1 MRKMGA
7 GDLLRAEYLLG
18 EIINREE
25 IEKNIVA
32 SITKSSSQ
40 LETFSVYCLG
50 ELVGLYTVSK
60 NVNLDYYVSHF
71 FVQDQIILE

>member
-1 MRKMGA
+1 MLNK
-7 GDLLRAEYLLG
+7 D
-18 EIINREE
+18 E
-25 IEKNIVA
+25 IEKNILN
-32 SITKSSSQ
+32 SITKSSAQ
-40 LETFSVYCLG
+40 YETFSVYCLG

>member
-1 MRKMGA
+1 MLNK
-7 GDLLRAEYLLG
+7 D
-18 EIINREE
+18 E
-25 IEKNIVA
+25 IEKNILN

-40 LETFSVYCLG
+40 YETFSVYCLG
-50 ELVGLYTVSK
+50 ELIGLYTVSK

>member
-1 MRKMGA
+1 
-7 GDLLRAEYLLG
+7 
-18 EIINREE
+18 
-25 IEKNIVA
+25 
-32 SITKSSSQ
+32 

-71 FVQDQIILE
+71 FVQDQIIL